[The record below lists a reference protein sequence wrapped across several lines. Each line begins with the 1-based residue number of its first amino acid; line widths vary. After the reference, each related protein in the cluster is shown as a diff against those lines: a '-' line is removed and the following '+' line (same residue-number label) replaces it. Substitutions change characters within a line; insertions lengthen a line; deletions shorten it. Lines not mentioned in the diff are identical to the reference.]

1 MQRRH
6 FIHLSSLLGMAG
18 LFRPEKTKATEWN
31 SEKKYPNDRAYWVAL
46 LEKISAPILDN
57 MSKGTLHKNMIV
69 EVSPAWDGRPKEV
82 AYMEAFGRLIAGIA
96 PFVSLP
102 EEDTS
107 EGRIRKKLKEQ
118 IRQSLSH
125 AVNPESP
132 DYLYWGTPQSRQ
144 PLVDA
149 AFIAQALLAAPEALW
164 TPLDDTTKQR
174 VIHEFKT
181 IRQIKPVNNNWV
193 LFAAMIESFL
203 LFIGEAIDA
212 PRIDTAVDTIEK
224 WYAGDGW
231 YKDGE
236 KFHFDHYNG
245 FVIHPMLC
253 EILRVN
259 TAKGRMDKSRYD
271 RAYKR
276 MQRYASFQER
286 FISPE
291 GTFPV
296 FGRSSTY
303 RAGAFQP
310 LTKLALEHA
319 LPAELKSAQVR
330 CGLTAVL
337 KRLFISSSFTKEG
350 YLTLG
355 LVGDKQSAIADSY
368 SNTGSLYLT
377 AYIFLPLGLP
387 STDPFWSDPFTEWTQ
402 RKAWG
407 GKAFAKDYAV
417 DY

>member
-1 MQRRH
+1 MQRRN
-6 FIHLSSLLGMAG
+6 FLQLSSLLGLVG
-18 LFRPEKTKATEWN
+18 LIRTEKTKAAEGGIADKFP
-31 SEKKYPNDRAYWVAL
+31 SDRAYWVSL
-46 LEKISAPILDN
+46 LQKISAPVLDN
-57 MSKGTLHKNMIV
+57 MSKGELRKNMKI
-69 EVSPAWDGRPKEV
+69 EVSPTWDGRPKDV

-96 PFVSLP
+96 PFVALP
-102 EEDTS
+102 EENS
-107 EGRIRKKLKEQ
+107 AEGQIRKKLKLQ
-118 IRQSLSH
+118 IQQSLAH
-125 AVNPESP
+125 AVNPASP
-132 DYLYWGTPQSRQ
+132 DYLYWGTPKSRQ

-164 TPLDDTTKQR
+164 TPLDETTKQR

-181 IRQIKPVNNNWV
+181 IRQIKPANNNWV

-203 LFIGEAIDA
+203 LSIGEPIDV
-212 PRIDTAVDTIEK
+212 PRMDTAVETIEK
-224 WYAGDGW
+224 WYIGDGW

-245 FVIHPMLC
+245 FVIHPMLV
-253 EILRVN
+253 EVLRVN
-259 TAKGRMDKSRYD
+259 VANGRMEKTRYD
-271 RAYKR
+271 IAFKR

-303 RAGAFQP
+303 RAGLFQP

-319 LPAELKSAQVR
+319 LPKEITPAQVR

-337 KRLFISSSFTKEG
+337 KKIFIPSTFTKEG
-350 YLTLG
+350 CLTLG
-355 LVGDKQSAIADSY
+355 FVGEKQSAIADSY

-377 AYIFLPLGLP
+377 AYVFLPLGLP
-387 STDPFWSDPFTEWTQ
+387 ATDPFWSDPFTDWTQ

-407 GKAFAKDYAV
+407 GKEFAKDYAV
-417 DY
+417 EY

>member
-1 MQRRH
+1 MQRRN
-6 FIHLSSLLGMAG
+6 FLQLSSLLGLVG
-18 LFRPEKTKATEWN
+18 LIRTEKTKAAEGGIADKFP
-31 SEKKYPNDRAYWVAL
+31 SDRAYWVSL
-46 LEKISAPILDN
+46 LQKISAPVLDN
-57 MSKGTLHKNMIV
+57 MSKGELRKNMKI
-69 EVSPAWDGRPKEV
+69 EVSPTWDGRPKDV

-96 PFVSLP
+96 PFVALP
-102 EEDTS
+102 EENS
-107 EGRIRKKLKEQ
+107 AEGQIRKKLKLQ
-118 IRQSLSH
+118 IQQSLAH
-125 AVNPESP
+125 AVNPASP
-132 DYLYWGTPQSRQ
+132 DYLYWGTPKSRQ

-164 TPLDDTTKQR
+164 TPLDETTKQR

-181 IRQIKPVNNNWV
+181 IRQIKPANNNWV

-203 LFIGEAIDA
+203 LSIGEPIDV
-212 PRIDTAVDTIEK
+212 PRMDTAVETIEK
-224 WYAGDGW
+224 WYIGDGW

-245 FVIHPMLC
+245 FVIHPMLV
-253 EILRVN
+253 EVLRVN
-259 TAKGRMDKSRYD
+259 VANGRMEKTRYD
-271 RAYKR
+271 IAFKR

-303 RAGAFQP
+303 RAGLFQP
-310 LTKLALEHA
+310 LTKLALEQA
-319 LPAELKSAQVR
+319 LPKEITPAQVR

-337 KRLFISSSFTKEG
+337 KKIFIPSTFTKEG
-350 YLTLG
+350 CLTLG
-355 LVGDKQSAIADSY
+355 FVGEKQAAIADSY

-377 AYIFLPLGLP
+377 AYVFLPLGLP
-387 STDPFWSDPFTEWTQ
+387 ASDPFWSDPFTDWTQ

-407 GKAFAKDYAV
+407 GKGFAKDYAV
-417 DY
+417 EY